1 MSRAAVLAQL
11 LGAARFVPPPP
22 SELSVRLTFVC
33 SRGDQLV
40 SPRCTRDL
48 SRLYGSPSIE
58 HPWAGHDLP
67 LDDPEWLC
75 ARVVALER
83 QGTAASA

>member
-1 MSRAAVLAQL
+1 MLAQL

-22 SELSVRLTFVC
+22 DVIGAKLTFIG
-33 SRGDQLV
+33 SRHDRLV
-40 SPRCTRDL
+40 SMRCTRDL
-48 SRLYGSPSIE
+48 AAFYSCAPIE

-67 LDDPEWLC
+67 LDDPDWLC

-83 QGTAASA
+83 ERHAAAPGAA